1 MTKTSPRHPK
11 QSKRPISHPS
21 ASVEA
26 PKPTEP
32 ANDNSFFRNVGL
44 LSSEEF
50 CAITLLTDRRLRQIA
65 DRKYYPPP
73 IESKW
78 QLLATLAGF
87 IRYQRELDDTER
99 EVKQKIEDE
108 KHRKLKLANDEKD
121 GLLTDTQKLAESVLP
136 MFAAIKEL
144 TYQRL
149 VDEIPIAMAGVDV
162 PQARIL
168 GRRYADELILKWKS
182 AVEKLKV

>member
-1 MTKTSPRHPK
+1 MAEQIQT
-11 QSKRPISHPS
+11 IS
-21 ASVEA
+21 AERLAVL
-26 PKPTEP
+26 T
-32 ANDNSFFRNVGL
+32 G
-44 LSSEEF
+44 
-50 CAITLLTDRRLRQIA
+50 LTDRRARQIA
-65 DRKYYPPP
+65 KLGYFPPP
-73 IESKW
+73 IKSQY
-78 QLLATLAGF
+78 QLTATLQGMF
-87 IRYQRELDDTER
+87 KYYRELGER
-99 EVKQKIEDE
+99 TRNKRDAIDEE
-108 KHRKLKLANDEKD
+108 KHRKLKLENDEKD